1 MRLRGFV
8 KTSLIVVLLLG
19 LLLGIGAVANRGRS
33 QAGVSLNAE
42 LTAEVARSEFISSV
56 VESGDVD
63 SSKNVEI
70 RCKVKTQGRAGTA
83 ILDLVPE
90 GSIVKQGDFLAQLDD
105 SLLVDQLTEQKI
117 TAASDKAAVIQAQ
130 SDLDTA
136 VRVLDE
142 YKNGTYE
149 QERATLEAEKAL
161 AEETLRRAG
170 DYRSYSE
177 NLNRKGY
184 ITNTQLDA
192 DRFAVV
198 KAEKDLQ
205 LATQKLAMFEKY
217 TRDRMI
223 SQHSAEIEK
232 QRANL
237 EAARFKLELSQFR
250 LTELQ
255 QQVDSC
261 RLTAPMDGLV
271 VYANELDRGGD
282 AALVIEEG
290 VLVRDGQ
297 AIIRMPDPSHLQ
309 VTANVSESKVS
320 LIQAGQ
326 PAVIRLDTDRDVS
339 VAGQVRQ
346 VSTFPLPRRWFQAP
360 VEYQVFIDITE
371 SHPAVRPGLRA
382 KAEVIIERLD
392 DAVQSPVSA
401 LVREEDKFYVLV
413 AHPDSIEVRSVTVG
427 PANVKNIVIRSGLQ
441 PGEKVVLDPESYWPR
456 LRPTVAP

>member
-1 MRLRGFV
+1 
-8 KTSLIVVLLLG
+8 
-19 LLLGIGAVANRGRS
+19 
-33 QAGVSLNAE
+33 
-42 LTAEVARSEFISSV
+42 
-56 VESGDVD
+56 
-63 SSKNVEI
+63 
-70 RCKVKTQGRAGTA
+70 
-83 ILDLVPE
+83 
-90 GSIVKQGDFLAQLDD
+90 
-105 SLLVDQLTEQKI
+105 
-117 TAASDKAAVIQAQ
+117 
-130 SDLDTA
+130 
-136 VRVLDE
+136 
-142 YKNGTYE
+142 
-149 QERATLEAEKAL
+149 
-161 AEETLRRAG
+161 
-170 DYRSYSE
+170 
-177 NLNRKGY
+177 
-184 ITNTQLDA
+184 
-192 DRFAVV
+192 
-198 KAEKDLQ
+198 
-205 LATQKLAMFEKY
+205 
-217 TRDRMI
+217 
-223 SQHSAEIEK
+223 
-232 QRANL
+232 
-237 EAARFKLELSQFR
+237 
-250 LTELQ
+250 
-255 QQVDSC
+255 
-261 RLTAPMDGLV
+261 
-271 VYANELDRGGD
+271 
-282 AALVIEEG
+282 LVIEEG